1 MTDKRFID
9 TAQAALHMNEDDIA
23 HLKMLVSLDL
33 LLAEAG
39 ITDEQVTLGYANRL
53 RTEIKNAAA
62 DLNLLLD

>member
-1 MTDKRFID
+1 MPTKRFID

-39 ITDEQVTLGYANRL
+39 ITDEQVSLAYANRL
-53 RTEIKNAAA
+53 RSEIGNAAA